1 MKQKDYKYIVTT
13 GGGLGNQIMQY
24 ALWSHFKSEG
34 ISTSLVL
41 RRNDIGRLF
50 LSLDVPT
57 VSVFDSVF
65 VKVRDYLRFIYDG
78 VNWIKERKRLNT
90 FPIVFNRTII
100 DFPQWND
107 YTFIYKEKQN
117 LTKILAFPEEVDNRN
132 ITIKKKIIETNSVSI
147 HIRRG
152 DYQNSTHWRMIL
164 GDICDKKYYE
174 EAIQKTK
181 EIIPSPVFFVFSDD
195 IDWVKKNLS
204 IENPVYVD
212 WNIDNKAFRD
222 IELMSYCKVNIIA
235 NSTFS
240 LCASYLNK
248 NEDSFTIAPLKWRN
262 AFGDNLYEKYLDK
275 EKTTFI
281 NNNKPQI
288 SIVTKTKLSSED
300 IMFIQRQSY
309 TDFEVISATEID
321 DDRFRRGEPIGNN
334 IFEYTIDSLKL
345 FKDRH
350 FLSKWLFSLYEGG
363 KK

>member
-1 MKQKDYKYIVTT
+1 MAIKYIVTT

-24 ALWSHFKSEG
+24 ALWFHFKSEG
-34 ISTSLVL
+34 KSTSLVL
-41 RRNDIGRLF
+41 RRNDIGMLF
-50 LSLDVPT
+50 PSLDIPT
-57 VSVFDSVF
+57 ASIFDRVL
-65 VKVRDYLRFIYDG
+65 VKVRDCIRFIYDG
-78 VNWIKERKRLNT
+78 VNWIIEGKRLNA

-117 LTKILAFPEEVDNRN
+117 LTKILAFPEDFDERN
-132 ITIKKKIIETNSVSI
+132 VTIKKKIIETNSVSI

-174 EAIQKTK
+174 DAIQKVK
-181 EIIPSPVFFVFSDD
+181 EIIYSPKFFVFSDD

-204 IENPVYVD
+204 IENPVYID
-212 WNIDNKAFRD
+212 WNIDNRAFRD

-248 NEDSFTIAPLKWRN
+248 NEDSITVAPLKWRN
-262 AFGDNLYEKYLDK
+262 AFGDKLYEKYLDK
-275 EKTTFI
+275 ENTLFI
-281 NNNKPQI
+281 NNLKPQI
-288 SIVTKTKLSSED
+288 SIVAKAELSLED
-300 IMFIQRQSY
+300 IIFILRQSY
-309 TDFEVISATEID
+309 TDFEVISDKEID
-321 DDRFRRGEPIGNN
+321 DDRFRHGEPLGSNML
-334 IFEYTIDSLKL
+334 EYTKDSVKL

-350 FLSKWLFSLYEGG
+350 FLSNWLFSLYEGG
-363 KK
+363 KYK